1 LTQKSYFANLKLGI
15 KDRGKLCNK
24 TVFFTLNLSLHIN
37 KTEQKLIPPRK
48 RNGRYWLF
56 LLLLIPLIAI
66 GGFNLSKTRSATTIL
81 GGETSLSKE
90 ALTKLGSILN
100 PMASTPNQ
108 YQEEDLTFV
117 FGGQIANSDE
127 LNDSG
132 PPLVYFNTFLG
143 QRAPFVTE
151 GSPAHTL
158 GIKSYEVQPGD
169 TPASIAK
176 HFNVTVETVLAVNDL
191 RYGDYISPGEVLLIL
206 PVSGV
211 LHKIQSYESL
221 SDIASRYS
229 VASDEIAK
237 YNLLAAD
244 GSNLEEGQLIIV
256 PNGKKYIGVAPP
268 AYGKSLANYDDYYS
282 FPTTGRNWGRMHDDN
297 GVDIS
302 NSCGTEIFSA
312 ASGRV
317 IEVSVSESRS
327 SRLNGGYGNLI
338 KIVHSNGTT
347 TLYGH
352 LLAALVNVGDQVSKG
367 QLVAWMGGRPGSP
380 GAGNSTGC
388 HVHFE
393 VRGARNPFVRYY

>member
-1 LTQKSYFANLKLGI
+1 
-15 KDRGKLCNK
+15 
-24 TVFFTLNLSLHIN
+24 LHIN
-37 KTEQKLIPPRK
+37 KIKQKLIQSRK

-56 LLLLIPLIAI
+56 LLLLIPIIALA
-66 GGFNLSKTRSATTIL
+66 GFGLSKKRSATTIL

-100 PMASTPNQ
+100 PIASPSSQ
-108 YQEEDLTFV
+108 DQDEDLTFI
-117 FGGQIANSDE
+117 FGGQTGNLED
-127 LNDSG
+127 LNDPG

-176 HFNVTVETVLAVNDL
+176 HFNITVETVLAVNDL

-206 PVSGV
+206 PVSGI
-211 LHKIQSYESL
+211 LHQIQADESL
-221 SDIASRYS
+221 SDIASRYG
-229 VASDEIAK
+229 VTSDEIAK

-256 PNGKKYIGVAPP
+256 PNGKKYIGMAPL

-282 FPTTGRNWGRMHDDN
+282 FPTTGHNWGRMHDNN

-302 NSCGTEIFSA
+302 NSCGTEIFAA

-338 KIVHSNGTT
+338 KIVHPNGTT
-347 TLYGH
+347 TLYSH
-352 LLAALVNVGDQVSKG
+352 LLAALVNVGDQVAKG
-367 QLVAWMGGRPGSP
+367 QLIAWMGGRPGSP

-388 HVHFE
+388 HLHFE
-393 VRGARNPFVRYY
+393 VRGARNPFVRY